1 MQKFIIILIYVGCVT
16 FASAQGTI
24 QTIKATS
31 TKVDIRVGSD
41 FYAEGGWKLEPQ
53 KNPDVFKIG
62 SKWPYD
68 SKKVTFTTDM
78 DSISFDTKPGQKYDF
93 IILLNEN
100 TPCHIQIETSAD
112 PLFLNKK
119 ITLPILTGFAL
130 ILMLLY
136 WKRNKLNNKMLLYCG
151 YAVTL
156 LFWIMTIISG
166 KIHGNYNHVKDVISE
181 LGAIGTTSELF
192 TSSFL
197 MLLSLLGILFSIGFY
212 RISKVKKL
220 SLIPAILSFVMPLSM
235 LWAGIFT
242 MGNEFHGAIGPLPLL
257 LIIGSLLTYFL
268 WRKNQGLT
276 TLRNFSL
283 LSAIIMLLI
292 LTRFIASFGN
302 EYPGLVQRFFYLGWT
317 MWTVATSYYLIREI
331 EVRE

>member
-1 MQKFIIILIYVGCVT
+1 MQKLITVLIYFGCVT
-16 FASAQGTI
+16 FAKAQGTFP
-24 QTIKATS
+24 TIKATS

-93 IILLNEN
+93 IILLNDN

-119 ITLPILTGFAL
+119 ITLSILSGFAL

-136 WKRNKLNNKMLLYCG
+136 WNRNRLNNKMLLHCG

-166 KIHGNYNHVKDVISE
+166 KIHGNYNHVRDVISE
-181 LGAIGTTSELF
+181 LGAIGTASELF
-192 TSSFL
+192 TSLFL
-197 MLLSLLGILFSIGFY
+197 MLLTLLGIIFSIGFY
-212 RISKVKKL
+212 RASKVKKL
-220 SLIPAILSFVMPLSM
+220 SVIPAILSFVMPLSM

-257 LIIGSLLTYFL
+257 LIIGSFLTYFL

-276 TLRNFSL
+276 KLRNIGL
-283 LSAIIMLLI
+283 ISAIIMLLI

-302 EYPGLVQRFFYLGWT
+302 VYPGLVQRFFYISWT